1 MGYKGEFMNKS
12 KVDKNKRYVFNQDT
26 DKANK
31 VLVYVEYVKKMCGD
45 DIDDNLIFGN
55 WGLVDRL
62 RLYQDLYN
70 EVLKR
75 QRSYIMGELNIYDND
90 SFDFDNAQKYAF
102 SLINQMEQI
111 VQQFVEIYKK
121 GEN

>member
-1 MGYKGEFMNKS
+1 MNKS